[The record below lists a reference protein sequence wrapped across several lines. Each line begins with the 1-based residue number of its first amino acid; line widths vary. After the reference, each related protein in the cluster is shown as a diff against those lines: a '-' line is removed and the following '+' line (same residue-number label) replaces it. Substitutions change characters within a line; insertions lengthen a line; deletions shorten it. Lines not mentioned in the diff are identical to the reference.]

1 MKKNEKHPSFPLI
14 LRHLGSLAF
23 HNIPH
28 VVESVTIAP
37 NVQWP
42 SAACGVP
49 PFSSWTNGHLT
60 CKAARHVMGWSP
72 KHQTNPNYVKAVK
85 GMIFWS
91 CMHWRSL
98 GHLGSEHVRFG
109 SWRMEWLSRHLQTL
123 VTLVTLTWWVLFCSD
138 WKHQTLVKLYWARGP
153 HGWFHSMHE
162 IKIYVHNIYIYII
175 YIYVCVY
182 IIYYIGCPKAPRH
195 QGPNSD
201 LCSASDAEP
210 QSSSHGFSR
219 FLWGNFSFNGS
230 RPRFSRIIL
239 IPVVNSQLSCQTR
252 PCQDSVLFHSRLS
265 VGKSKIS
272 IACLYLF
279 TGHLPDSSRLSGT
292 GTIFLVF
299 LVLHSPC
306 SDFVGRT

>member
-1 MKKNEKHPSFPLI
+1 MKKNEKHPSFLLI

-37 NVQWP
+37 NVQWS
-42 SAACGVP
+42 SAACRVP

-72 KHQTNPNYVKAVK
+72 KRQTNPNYVKAVK

-109 SWRMEWLSRHLQTL
+109 SWRMEWLSRHLQTWSLGTLVTL

-162 IKIYVHNIYIYII
+162 IKIYVHNIYMY
-175 YIYVCVY
+175 VY
-182 IIYYIGCPKAPRH
+182 ICVC
-195 QGPNSD
+195 N
-201 LCSASDAEP
+201 
-210 QSSSHGFSR
+210 
-219 FLWGNFSFNGS
+219 
-230 RPRFSRIIL
+230 
-239 IPVVNSQLSCQTR
+239 T
-252 PCQDSVLFHSRLS
+252 
-265 VGKSKIS
+265 
-272 IACLYLF
+272 
-279 TGHLPDSSRLSGT
+279 
-292 GTIFLVF
+292 
-299 LVLHSPC
+299 
-306 SDFVGRT
+306 